1 MYGLPGS
8 SVNIKLRENALSS
21 YSFVTAIVA
30 YRKPL
35 KICQHPVIDSWYC
48 LCKEIIGWL

>member
-1 MYGLPGS
+1 MYGLLGPS
-8 SVNIKLRENALSS
+8 LNILLRENALFS
-21 YSFVTAIVA
+21 YCFVTPIVA

-48 LCKEIIGWL
+48 